1 MKRFAIIGNPVA
13 HSLSPDLHN
22 WVFQRLSIDA
32 EYRRQPVTVNEI
44 KDFVLRLRQGKLR
57 GLNVTLPL
65 KQLVTTELDWLEFE
79 AEKLGA
85 VNCILWQDGKLK
97 GYNTDIIGFRKTLME
112 AKINLAQ
119 RTCILLGAGGVARSV
134 LAAVMDADPARI
146 VIINRTPSHAYN
158 LVNWAMAI
166 NNAIEITTATLME
179 AESVFTSDAVIIN
192 CTPVGMYPKV
202 DTSPLPEHYLQ
213 QGQILIDTI
222 YTPPLTRFLALGKNR
237 GAQVIGGLDMFI
249 EQALASL
256 DIWFDRR
263 ISDEVQRTELK
274 NYLIEITNQRS

>member
-1 MKRFAIIGNPVA
+1 MEKFAVIGDPVA

-65 KQLVTTELDWLEFE
+65 KQLVTAELDWLESE

-97 GYNTDIIGFRKTLME
+97 GYNTDIIGFRKTLIA

-119 RTCILLGAGGVARSV
+119 RTCILLGAGGVAQSV
-134 LAAVMDADPARI
+134 LAAVLSADPARI
-146 VIINRTPSHAYN
+146 VIINRTLDNAHK
-158 LVNWAMAI
+158 LMRWATAI
-166 NNAIEITTATLME
+166 NSTIDITAPTLME
-179 AESVFTSDAVIIN
+179 AKALFSSSAVIIN
-192 CTPVGMYPKV
+192 CTPVGMFPQV
-202 DTSPLPEHYLQ
+202 AALPLHEHYLQ
-213 QGQILIDTI
+213 LGQTLIDTI
-222 YTPPLTRFLALGKNR
+222 YTPPLTRFLALGKAR
-237 GAQVIGGLDMFI
+237 GAQVVGGMDMFI

-263 ISDEVQRTELK
+263 ISDEIPRIELK
-274 NYLIEITNQRS
+274 KYLFERTNQ

>member
-222 YTPPLTRFLALGKNR
+222 YTPPLTRFLAL
-237 GAQVIGGLDMFI
+237 
-249 EQALASL
+249 
-256 DIWFDRR
+256 
-263 ISDEVQRTELK
+263 
-274 NYLIEITNQRS
+274 

>member
-222 YTPPLTRFLALGKNR
+222 YTPPLTRCLALGKNR